1 MTPARIGESGSV
13 VVDSPCPVRP
23 CPVCAAVKRELLFT
37 QRFEALAGVSLM
49 QGYEVVVCRVCGFV
63 FADRIPS
70 ERKFERY
77 YADAS
82 KYEFSHQGGQQH
94 DAEVRRL
101 RALASWIA
109 ERIPASARLMD
120 AGCATGELLVALR
133 EHGFS
138 DLTGLDLSEA
148 SARYARE
155 HHGLH
160 VIRGTLGEE
169 PRDVRGFDVVVL
181 SAVLEHIPVPHRF
194 LEQLQAWLAAGTGL
208 IIVEVP
214 DAENFARAFNAPYQ
228 EFSIEHINFFSASSL
243 DNLMG
248 AHGYSRV
255 AVRQELCYAGPN
267 LTGPVLTMIFRS
279 GASRVAPAREAS
291 SEAGVRAYLERCR
304 KRTEAEDR
312 IIAELVETQRP
323 VIVWGTGTLCQR
335 LLATTSLRNANIR
348 AFIDSNPHYQG
359 QSMIGRPVL
368 GPRELM
374 GRPEPILISSWVF
387 VDEITRQIREDL
399 GLDNEIIRINTDA

>member
-1 MTPARIGESGSV
+1 ME
-13 VVDSPCPVRP
+13 
-23 CPVCAAVKRELLFT
+23 
-37 QRFEALAGVSLM
+37 
-49 QGYEVVVCRVCGFV
+49 GYDVVVCRVCGLV

-82 KYEFSHQGGQQH
+82 KYEFSHRGGQQH

-101 RALASWIA
+101 TALAGWIA
-109 ERIPASARLMD
+109 ERVPASARLLD

-148 SARYARE
+148 SVRYARE
-155 HHGLH
+155 HNGLH
-160 VIRGTLGEE
+160 VIHGTLGDE
-169 PRDVRGFDVVVL
+169 PHDARGFDVVVL
-181 SAVLEHIPVPHRF
+181 SAVLEHIPVLHRF
-194 LEQLQAWLAAGTGL
+194 LEQLQAWLRPGIGL
-208 IIVEVP
+208 VIVEVP

-228 EFSIEHINFFSASSL
+228 EFSIEHVNFFSASAL

-279 GASRVAPAREAS
+279 GASPVAPALEAS

-304 KRTEAEDR
+304 KWTDTENR
-312 IIAELVETQRP
+312 VIAALVEAQRP
-323 VIVWGTGTLCQR
+323 VIIWGIGTLCQR
-335 LLATTSLRNANIR
+335 LLATTRLREANIR

-359 QSMIGRPVL
+359 QSMIGRPVI
-368 GPRELM
+368 GPGELT
-374 GRPEPILISSWVF
+374 GRTEPILISSWVF
-387 VDEITRQIREDL
+387 VDEITRQIRDEL
-399 GLDNEIIRINTDA
+399 RLDNEIIRINADV

>member
-1 MTPARIGESGSV
+1 M
-13 VVDSPCPVRP
+13 DSSCPERP
-23 CPVCAAVKRELLFT
+23 CPICAAGEREILFA

-49 QGYEVVVCRVCGFV
+49 EGYAVVVCRVCGLV
-63 FADRIPS
+63 FADRIPA
-70 ERKFERY
+70 ECKFERY

-82 KYEFSHQGGQQH
+82 KYEFSHRGGQQH

-109 ERIPASARLMD
+109 ERVPASARILD

-160 VIRGTLGEE
+160 VIHGTLGEE
-169 PRDVRGFDVVVL
+169 PHDARGFDVVVL
-181 SAVLEHIPVPHRF
+181 SAVLEHIPALNRF
-194 LEQLQAWLAAGTGL
+194 LEQLQAWLRPDAADRGMGL
-208 IIVEVP
+208 VIVEVP

-228 EFSIEHINFFSASSL
+228 EFSIEHINFFSASAL
-243 DNLMG
+243 DNLMR

-267 LTGPVLTMIFRS
+267 LTGPVLSMIFRS
-279 GASRVAPAREAS
+279 SASPVAPALEAT
-291 SEAGVRAYLERCR
+291 SEAGVRAYLERCW
-304 KRTEAEDR
+304 KWTESENR
-312 IIAELVETQRP
+312 VIATLVEAQRP
-323 VIVWGTGTLCQR
+323 VIIWGIGTLCQR
-335 LLATTSLRNANIR
+335 LLATTRLRDANIR

-359 QSMIGRPVL
+359 RSMIGRPVI
-368 GPRELM
+368 GPHQLM
-374 GRPEPILISSWVF
+374 GRTEPILISSWVF
-387 VDEITRQIREDL
+387 VDEITRQIREEL
-399 GLDNEIIRINTDA
+399 GLDNEIIRINADA

>member
-1 MTPARIGESGSV
+1 M
-13 VVDSPCPVRP
+13 DSSCPERP
-23 CPVCAAVKRELLFT
+23 CPICAAGKREILFA

-49 QGYEVVVCRVCGFV
+49 EGYDVVVCRVCGLV

-70 ERKFERY
+70 EGKFERY

-82 KYEFSHQGGQQH
+82 KYEFSHRGGQQH

-101 RALASWIA
+101 RVLASWIA
-109 ERIPASARLMD
+109 ERVPASARLLD

-148 SARYARE
+148 SARHARE
-155 HHGLH
+155 HHRLR
-160 VIRGTLGEE
+160 VIHATLDDK
-169 PRDVRGFDVVVL
+169 PHDSQAFDAVVL
-181 SAVLEHIPVPHRF
+181 SAVLEHVPALNRF
-194 LEQLQAWLAAGTGL
+194 LEQLKAWLKPDGL
-208 IIVEVP
+208 VIVEVP

-228 EFSIEHINFFSASSL
+228 EFSIEHINFFSASAL

-279 GASRVAPAREAS
+279 GASPIAPAREVS

-304 KRTEAEDR
+304 NWTDAENR
-312 IIAELVETQRP
+312 VIAALVEARRP
-323 VIVWGTGTLCQR
+323 VIIWGIGTLCQR
-335 LLATTSLRNANIR
+335 LLATTRLRDANIR
-348 AFIDSNPHYQG
+348 AFVDSNPHYQG
-359 QSMIGRPVL
+359 QSMIGRPVI

-374 GRPEPILISSWVF
+374 GRTEPILISSWVF
-387 VDEITRQIREDL
+387 VDEITRQIRDEL
-399 GLDNEIIRINTDA
+399 GLNNEIIRINADA